1 MAKDLTTIS
10 ERMYTQMVMKVTC
23 PPLPAS
29 QPSDILVSNKNPCD
43 NSLWHPDKNA
53 ENVGEFSETNIQQ
66 TTEDSSGRNIPEVG
80 FLVDKG
86 FASLELRN
94 CINQE
99 QDPHHVEEDAHS
111 CGYNKL
117 VGCCCDRRMH
127 WGLLHPT
134 SN

>member
-1 MAKDLTTIS
+1 MTIRFGTLIRTLKMLENFQRQIS
-10 ERMYTQMVMKVTC
+10 SK
-23 PPLPAS
+23 LLK
-29 QPSDILVSNKNPCD
+29 IL
-43 NSLWHPDKNA
+43 LA
-53 ENVGEFSETNIQQ
+53 E
-66 TTEDSSGRNIPEVG
+66 NIPEVG

-94 CINQE
+94 RINQE